1 MAIEA
6 FIFVKT
12 VPGKTRKVVGDLAAE
27 KKEGDKKVY
36 NIEGMKQVYRASGEY
51 DVIAHVSAENTQ
63 GIFEL
68 EDLIRNIKGSPE
80 TAVSA
85 TQVVF
90 LAPKSMG
97 DP

>member
-1 MAIEA
+1 MAIQA

-12 VPGKTRKVVGDLAAE
+12 VPGKTRKVVGILADDE
-27 KKEGDKKVY
+27 MEGTKKVY
-36 NIEGMKQVYRASGEY
+36 KIKGMKHVYRASGEY
-51 DVIAHVSAENTQ
+51 DVIAHVSAKNTQ

-68 EDLIRNIKGSPE
+68 EELIGNIKGSPE
-80 TAVSA
+80 AAVSA
-85 TQVVF
+85 TQVLF